1 MAERAT
7 RGPAR
12 VLRLLFVFLRVGVMG
27 EMAYPV
33 NFFAHLLDSF
43 LELATAL
50 AGLALIFAHTSTLAG
65 WRVEELAALVGVYF
79 LVGGIIGLIIQ
90 PGMEQL
96 TESVRDGSLDFTL
109 AKPEDSQLLVS
120 VWRVEIW
127 KAADIVLGLGVLA
140 VSLARMGERVGAGQ
154 AAGFGAT
161 LLAGSVIVY
170 SFWLIL
176 ATTAF
181 WLVRVENILM
191 IFQSVYEA
199 GRWPVTIYPG
209 WLRFA
214 LTFLVPVA
222 FAITVPA
229 QALAGRLTASVLA
242 GAWAFAAALF
252 IAARL
257 FWRIGVRH
265 YSGASS

>member
-1 MAERAT
+1 MRF
-7 RGPAR
+7 
-12 VLRLLFVFLRVGVMG
+12 LRLFWVFMRVGVMG
-27 EMAYPV
+27 EMAYPA
-33 NFFAHLLDSF
+33 NFLAHLINSA
-43 LELATAL
+43 LELGTAL
-50 AGLALIFAHTSTLAG
+50 AGLALIFAHTTTLGG
-65 WRVEELAALVGVYF
+65 WRSDELVALVGVYF
-79 LVGGIIGLIIQ
+79 LVGGVIGLVIQ

-96 TESVRDGSLDFTL
+96 TESVRDGTLDFTL
-109 AKPEDSQLLVS
+109 TKPEDSQLLVS

-127 KAADIVLGLGVLA
+127 KMIDVGLGFVVLA
-140 VSLARMGERVGAGQ
+140 ISLTRLGERVGIQQ
-154 AAGFGAT
+154 AAAFTAA
-161 LLAGSVIVY
+161 LIAGGIIVY

-181 WLVRVENILM
+181 WLVRVENILV

-199 GRWPVTIYPG
+199 GRWPVSIYPG

-229 QALAGRLTASVLA
+229 QALAGRLTWQVLL
-242 GAWAFAAALF
+242 GAAAFATVLF
-252 IAARL
+252 TAARI
-257 FWRIGVRH
+257 FWRTGVRH

>member
-1 MAERAT
+1 MRL
-7 RGPAR
+7 
-12 VLRLLFVFLRVGVMG
+12 LRLLWVFLRVGVMG
-27 EMAYPV
+27 ETAYPA
-33 NFFAHLLDSF
+33 NFVAHLVDAA
-43 LELATAL
+43 LELGTAL
-50 AGLALIFAHTSTLAG
+50 AGLALVFAHTTTLAG
-65 WRVEELAALVGVYF
+65 WRADELIALVGGV
-79 LVGGIIGLIIQ
+79 IGLVIQ

-96 TESVRDGSLDFTL
+96 TEAVLDGTLDFTL
-109 AKPEDSQLLVS
+109 AKPEDAQLLVS

-127 KAADIVLGLGVLA
+127 KMIDIGLGLAVLGIG
-140 VSLARMGERVGAGQ
+140 LARMGQRVGLVDAVAF
-154 AAGFGAT
+154 AAA

-181 WLVRVENILM
+181 WLVRIENILV

-199 GRWPVTIYPG
+199 GRWPVSIYPA

-214 LTFLVPVA
+214 LTFIVPVA

-229 QALAGRLTASVLA
+229 QALAGRLTWPLLG
-242 GAWAFAAALF
+242 GAAAFAAALF
-252 IAARL
+252 IVARM
-257 FWRIGVRH
+257 FWRTGVRR